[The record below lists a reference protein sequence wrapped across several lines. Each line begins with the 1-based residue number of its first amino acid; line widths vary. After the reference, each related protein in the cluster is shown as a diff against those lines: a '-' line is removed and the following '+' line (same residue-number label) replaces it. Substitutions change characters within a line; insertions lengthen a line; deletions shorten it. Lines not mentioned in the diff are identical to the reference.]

1 MVHLRALIN
10 ANWLKMKAE
19 KKKSIA
25 EAVFTVLYGVLI
37 GYEVSVSFN
46 NEEIG
51 GLGYVIFILIAPVA
65 FQQSCVFIFNEMVR
79 DRETKMKESLKIMG
93 LNKYMYALSFMIQ
106 RGIWVTLTCFI
117 ITLMTY
123 IYNSD
128 FIGFGQAIQLFFA
141 VWLLAMGN
149 IGASLVVQNF
159 FSDSKLAAICA
170 PFMLFLP
177 TGVAMLGIITPT
189 TSGSPNNW
197 IQYLFWFPTF
207 SFEVVLCHIF

>member
-93 LNKYMYALSFMIQ
+93 LNKYMYALSFVIQ

-128 FIGFGQAIQLFFA
+128 FIGLGQAIQLFFA

-149 IGASLVVQNF
+149 IGASLVV
-159 FSDSKLAAICA
+159 
-170 PFMLFLP
+170 
-177 TGVAMLGIITPT
+177 
-189 TSGSPNNW
+189 
-197 IQYLFWFPTF
+197 
-207 SFEVVLCHIF
+207 

>member
-1 MVHLRALIN
+1 MGRCNMVHLRALIH

-19 KKKSIA
+19 KKKSIG
-25 EAVFTVLYGVLI
+25 EAIFTVIYGFLI
-37 GYEVSVSFN
+37 GYEVSVSFDN
-46 NEEIG
+46 SEIG

-123 IYNSD
+123 ILNSAQ
-128 FIGFGQAIQLFFA
+128 IGFGQAI
-141 VWLLAMGN
+141 
-149 IGASLVVQNF
+149 
-159 FSDSKLAAICA
+159 
-170 PFMLFLP
+170 
-177 TGVAMLGIITPT
+177 
-189 TSGSPNNW
+189 
-197 IQYLFWFPTF
+197 
-207 SFEVVLCHIF
+207 